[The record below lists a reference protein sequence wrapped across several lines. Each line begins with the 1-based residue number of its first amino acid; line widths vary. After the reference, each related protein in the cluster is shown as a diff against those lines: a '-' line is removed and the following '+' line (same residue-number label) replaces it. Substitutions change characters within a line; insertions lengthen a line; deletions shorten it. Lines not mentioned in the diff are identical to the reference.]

1 MQTQCKSNLNPMRI
15 LCKVPSK
22 INANTMQLQLQ
33 VNAKAL
39 QIQCKT
45 EASSMQFQL
54 NINAHPM
61 QILVPA
67 LSVWPL
73 VGISKHR
80 RENSTLLAY
89 NQKPQP
95 QLGPNVQALRRGLR
109 QNLQPWGLAGPPG
122 RPRPKVA
129 ISVEVHA
136 SVLGHIVPA
145 LPAASDWMPAI
156 LNFLA
161 RAWKFRLA
169 PKKSPM
175 RIQYNGNEK
184 PMPVQCKFNAK
195 SMHK

>member
-1 MQTQCKSNLNPMRI
+1 MQNQCNCNPI
-15 LCKVPSK
+15 SKQIHCKA
-22 INANTMQLQLQ
+22 NANSMRLQLQL
-33 VNAKAL
+33 NANSL

-45 EASSMQFQL
+45 NANSMNIQL
-54 NINAHPM
+54 KCNAHPM

-73 VGISKHR
+73 VGISKHW

-95 QLGPNVQALRRGLR
+95 QLGQNVQALRRGLR

-145 LPAASDWMPAI
+145 LAVASDWMPAI

-161 RAWKFRLA
+161 CAWKFRL
-169 PKKSPM
+169 PRESP
-175 RIQYNGNEK
+175 
-184 PMPVQCKFNAK
+184 
-195 SMHK
+195 